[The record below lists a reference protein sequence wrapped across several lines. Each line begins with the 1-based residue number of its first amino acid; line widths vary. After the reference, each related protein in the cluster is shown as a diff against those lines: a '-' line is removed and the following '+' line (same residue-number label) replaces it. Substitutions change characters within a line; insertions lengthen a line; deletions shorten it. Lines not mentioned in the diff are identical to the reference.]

1 MKVLLSWLREYVDI
15 DVSPEELAEKLAL
28 SGTEV
33 ESVDYLGKDIN
44 GVVVGE
50 IEEITPHPQTDK
62 LSLCKV
68 RTKEGVFS
76 VVCGAPN
83 IEVKQKVPLALPD
96 ATIAGGVKV
105 YKKPILG
112 VISEGM
118 ILSEEELGLGED
130 ASGILPLPPGTP
142 LDANVKDILGLND
155 YLFQFEITPNRPDC
169 LGIIGIA
176 REIAVIL
183 GRELKV
189 PTFKIEEEEETS
201 SSQVKIEI
209 EDADLCPR
217 YVGKVVKDVDV
228 HASPLWLRWRLKSAG
243 IRSINNVV
251 DVTNYV
257 MLETGQPLHAFDF
270 ELIGGG
276 KIIVRRAK
284 GGEKLVT
291 LDGVERELDEEMLV
305 IADESVPVALA
316 GVMGGRESEVSSSTK
331 VVLIESANFK
341 PVSISRTSRKLG
353 LITEAS
359 LRFERGVD
367 PNGAL
372 FAAQRAAFFIQNL
385 AKGKVL
391 RGEVDV
397 YPRKIAPRK
406 LLLREEKVN
415 QVLGTEL
422 KKKEMRDILKKLQ
435 LKVSLRDRGLLVH
448 VPTFRVDLERE
459 IDLVEE
465 IARIYGY
472 NEIKPTLPGGRG
484 RVGALNFEQKVE
496 KKVKETLVA
505 SGLYEV
511 LNYSMINPQFF
522 EEANLPENH
531 PWRKGVYLVNPL
543 AADQSMLRTTLL
555 PSLISTLSLN
565 KSRGERSAHIFE
577 VGRVFRK
584 GKGNVPEEFKR
595 VGIALMGSWCEKVW
609 YSKEERVDIYDLKGI
624 VENVMHSL
632 RIDDWEIE
640 ESENPLFYPARF
652 GLIKIFQDEVGFLGE
667 LHPLIKEKFDFEE
680 DVFLAELSLDKL
692 LKYAQFGWVY
702 KEIPQFPGIP
712 FDISLLVDV
721 EVKAKEVEKVIKEN
735 GGPFLHRVEIFDVYT
750 GKNIPKG
757 KKSLAFSL
765 LFLSPE
771 RTLREEEISESVEKI
786 IEALEKELSAQVRR
800 KVG

>member
-28 SGTEV
+28 CGTEV
-33 ESVDYLGKDIN
+33 ESIDYLGKDIS

-50 IEEITPHPQTDK
+50 IEEIASHPHTDK

-68 RTKEGVFS
+68 RTKDGIFS

-83 IEVKQKVPLALPD
+83 IKVKQKVLLAFPD
-96 ATIAGGVKV
+96 ATIAGGIKIR
-105 YKKPILG
+105 KKPILG

-118 ILSEEELGLGED
+118 ILSEEEMGLGED
-130 ASGILPLPPGTP
+130 ASGILPLPPETP
-142 LDANVKDILGLND
+142 LDADVKDILGLND

-183 GRELKV
+183 EKELKI
-189 PTFKIEEEEETS
+189 PSFEIEEEEETS
-201 SSQVKIEI
+201 SSRVKIEI

-217 YVGKVVKDVDV
+217 YVGKVVKDVNV
-228 HASPLWLRWRLKSAG
+228 CTSPLWLRWRLKNAG
-243 IRSINNVV
+243 IRPINNVV

-257 MLETGQPLHAFDF
+257 MLETGQPLHAFDLEF
-270 ELIGGG
+270 IGGG
-276 KIIVRRAK
+276 KIIVRRARE
-284 GGEKLVT
+284 GEKLVT
-291 LDGVERELDEEMLV
+291 LDDVERELDEEMLV
-305 IADESVPVALA
+305 IADENVPVALA
-316 GVMGGRESEVSSSTK
+316 GVMGGRESELRPSTK

-341 PVSISRTSRKLG
+341 PVSISRTSRKFG

-385 AKGKVL
+385 ARGKVL
-391 RGEVDV
+391 RDEVDV
-397 YPRKIAPRK
+397 YPCKITPRK
-406 LLLREEKVN
+406 MVLREERVN
-415 QVLGTEL
+415 QILGTEL
-422 KKKEMRDILKKLQ
+422 KKEKMADILKKLQ
-435 LKVSLRDRGLLVH
+435 LEVSPNKKGLLIS

-459 IDLVEE
+459 IDLIEE

-472 NEIKPTLPGGRG
+472 NEINPTLPGGRG
-484 RVGALNFEQKVE
+484 RVGALNFEQKAE
-496 KKVKETLVA
+496 KKVKEALVA

-522 EEANLPENH
+522 EDVNLPENH

-543 AADQSMLRTTLL
+543 AGDQSMLRTTLL

-565 KSRGERSAHIFE
+565 KSKGKKSVHIFE
-577 VGRVFRK
+577 VGKVFRK
-584 GKGNVPEEFKR
+584 GKGSVPEEFKM
-595 VGIALMGSWCEKVW
+595 VGLSLMGSWQEKTW
-609 YSKEERVDIYDLKGI
+609 YSKEEKIDIYDLKGI

-632 RIDDWEIE
+632 KINDWEIE

-667 LHPLIKEKFDFEE
+667 LHPFLKEKFDFEE

-692 LKYAQFGWVY
+692 LKYARFGWVY
-702 KEIPQFPGIP
+702 EEIPQFPGIP
-712 FDISLLVDV
+712 FDISLLVDG
-721 EVKAKEVEKVIKEN
+721 EIKAKEVESVIKEN
-735 GGPFLHRVEIFDVYT
+735 GGPFLYKVEIFDVYT

-765 LFLSPE
+765 LFLSKE